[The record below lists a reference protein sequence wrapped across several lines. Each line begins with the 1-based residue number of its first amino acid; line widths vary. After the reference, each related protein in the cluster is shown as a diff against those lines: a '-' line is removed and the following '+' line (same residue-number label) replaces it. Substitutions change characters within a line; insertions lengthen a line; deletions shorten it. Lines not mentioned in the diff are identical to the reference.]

1 MKKLILPIVIVVAV
15 LAAIAFILMG
25 NKKQIDQANK
35 PVDRTQV
42 PVSVTAA
49 QAQVATLN
57 VNTKYPALTQPVDQA
72 NVSSQASGMV
82 SSLNINLGQKVL
94 EGQAIGKLDT
104 RILEVNLK
112 SAMISQK
119 SAAANQAK
127 LLDDYNRA
135 KDLYENK
142 AGLQINMLTAKN
154 NYDNALNS
162 SDNADVQINL
172 IKQQI
177 ANATIYSPLSGIV
190 SSKNVKQ
197 GEFVSPGTPIATIT
211 NVSSLKTT
219 VFVDQQ
225 IGYQLHIG
233 QTAMIESPVFNEKQF
248 EGRIIYISPVA
259 DANHNYQIDLLVV
272 NNKGINLKAGTD
284 VQVSFNTI
292 TEKNALQIKKSALIT
307 DSQQPFV
314 YVVEN
319 GKVKGRILKTGLVQ
333 NDNVEVLS
341 GLNAGEIVVTSGQIN
356 LREGSIISI
365 IK

>member
-1 MKKLILPIVIVVAV
+1 MKKLILPLVIVMLVMVAV
-15 LAAIAFILMG
+15 AYTLFG
-25 NKKQIDQANK
+25 NKKKIDEANK

-42 PVSVTAA
+42 PVSVTVAKA
-49 QAQVATLN
+49 QMATLKI
-57 VNTKYPALTQPVDQA
+57 NTAYPALTQPFDQA
-72 NVSSQASGMV
+72 NVSSQTSGMV
-82 SSLNINLGQKVL
+82 SFLNINLGEKVAK
-94 EGQAIGKLDT
+94 GQVMGKLDT

-112 SAMISQK
+112 SAMISLK
-119 SAAANQAK
+119 SAEVNRAK

-142 AGLQINMLTAKN
+142 AGLEVNMLSAKS
-154 NYDNALNS
+154 NYDNGVNS
-162 SDNADVQINL
+162 LDDANVQISL

-197 GEFVSPGTPIATIT
+197 GEFVNPGTAIATIT
-211 NVSSLKTT
+211 NINSLKTT

-225 IGYQLHIG
+225 IAYQLHIG
-233 QTAMIESPVFNEKQF
+233 QTATIASPVFYEKQF
-248 EGRIIYISPVA
+248 EGKIIYISPVA
-259 DANHNYQIDLLVV
+259 DANHNYQIDMLVV
-272 NNKGINLKAGTD
+272 NNQGINLKAGTD

-292 TEKNALQIKKSALIT
+292 TEKSALQIAKSALIT

-319 GKVKGRILKTGLVQ
+319 GKAKGKTVKTGLVQ
-333 NDNVEVLS
+333 NDKVEVLS
-341 GLNAGEIVVTSGQIN
+341 GLNAGETVITNGQIN
-356 LREGSIISI
+356 LREGSAISI